1 MWYGERERAREEELM
16 QQNSQDPEGDATTV
30 VHAVESLEQQLEDE
44 QNSRPCSVALL
55 GPNGAGKSFLIN
67 LLFQVT
73 EVREDDYALNS
84 STNAGPAKD
93 RSDETLRK
101 HLFDT
106 LEGSL
111 ELRSGV
117 SCSRALEWVCPR
129 RKSPSRLD
137 RGKCITCSCGTSPRR
152 K

>member
-1 MWYGERERAREEELM
+1 VWYGERERKKELM

-73 EVREDDYALNS
+73 VGLFGLYS
-84 STNAGPAKD
+84 
-93 RSDETLRK
+93 RSLLPLLSLPRHRLTLYRSRRAEGVIFRK
-101 HLFDT
+101 CD
-106 LEGSL
+106 
-111 ELRSGV
+111 
-117 SCSRALEWVCPR
+117 
-129 RKSPSRLD
+129 
-137 RGKCITCSCGTSPRR
+137 
-152 K
+152 